1 MPPLSRTPSLG
12 ARTEPHPSFS
22 SNQPVRVSI
31 LGHDSYVIGYNL
43 ATFAA
48 REIVRLFS
56 GESGRASSFVVLT
69 DRTIAR
75 LHLPPLLAA
84 LQAAIDEMYPNP
96 GDEKPKL
103 LNYAITGGEANK
115 TRERKAEVEDWML
128 SMGCTRDSALICLGG
143 GVVGDLGGFVAAT
156 FMRGIPVIH
165 FPTTL
170 LAMVDSS
177 IGGKT
182 AVDTP
187 GGKNLVGAFWQP
199 KRIYADLEYLRTL
212 PEREFVSGLAEVIK
226 TAGFWSEEDF
236 SMLEANSEQILEF
249 ARGRGMDA
257 KTRDLVRRII
267 VGSARV
273 KAYVVTNDEREG
285 GLRNILN
292 FGHSVG
298 HAVEAIL
305 APDLL
310 HGEAVAIG
318 MVSEVEVARNMGI
331 CDQGWLGKGLVLQS
345 RIQNA
350 ADLIV
355 IFPLQAHLVALFGV
369 CSRLVYQQLWQL
381 LRSWRSPKA
390 AP

>member
-1 MPPLSRTPSLG
+1 MFL
-12 ARTEPHPSFS
+12 
-22 SNQPVRVSI
+22 
-31 LGHDSYVIGYNL
+31 
-43 ATFAA
+43 
-48 REIVRLFS
+48 LFLYLCS
-56 GESGRASSFVVLT
+56 A
-69 DRTIAR
+69 
-75 LHLPPLLAA
+75 
-84 LQAAIDEMYPNP
+84 
-96 GDEKPKL
+96 
-103 LNYAITGGEANK
+103 
-115 TRERKAEVEDWML
+115 
-128 SMGCTRDSALICLGG
+128 SALIRFALSTGF
-143 GVVGDLGGFVAAT
+143 VRSASLSRLAPLRSLRSLASLAGFVAAT
-156 FMRGIPVIH
+156 FMRGIPVIQL
-165 FPTTL
+165 PTTL

-212 PEREFVSGLAEVIK
+212 PEREFVGGLAEVIK

-236 SMLEANSEQILEF
+236 SMLESSSEQILEF
-249 ARGRGMDA
+249 ARGKGNDP

-310 HGEAVAIG
+310 HGECVAIG
-318 MVSEVEVARNMGI
+318 MVSEVEIARNMGI
-331 CDQGWLGKGLVLQS
+331 CDQG
-345 RIQNA
+345 
-350 ADLIV
+350 
-355 IFPLQAHLVALFGV
+355 GV
-369 CSRLVYQQLWQL
+369 PREARTSQMG
-381 LRSWRSPKA
+381 
-390 AP
+390 